1 MKILI
6 TGVGGFIGFHLAEN
20 LLKKGHTIIGVDN
33 LNNYYD
39 VNLKKDRIKNLK
51 NLKKKFI
58 FFKDDISGSKFVNK
72 FLLKDFSYIINL
84 AAQAGVRYSI
94 ENPHAYVSSNLV
106 GFVNI
111 IELAKKKKIK
121 HLLYASS
128 SSVYGY
134 SKKELYEET
143 DRVDHPIQLYAATKR
158 SNELI
163 AHSYSSLFDL
173 PTTGLRFFTVY
184 GTWGRPDMSIFLFV
198 KNIIEKKPINIFNFG
213 KHERSF
219 TYVDDIV
226 NGICSLINK
235 IPKKQITKKNKKVLR
250 VDESYAP
257 YNIINLGNDKSVKL
271 MDLVEKIE
279 KILGKISKKK
289 FLKIQPGDISKTKAG
304 VKKLKLVNKGFSK
317 TNIQT
322 GLVKFIDWYKKYYKI
337 RV

>member
-1 MKILI
+1 MKILL
-6 TGVGGFIGFHLAEN
+6 TGVGGFIGFHLAKK
-20 LLKKGHTIIGVDN
+20 LLNMGHTIIGVDN
-33 LNNYYD
+33 INNYYD
-39 VNLKKDRIKNLK
+39 VNLKNDRIKHLK
-51 NLKKKFI
+51 NLNKKFVFI
-58 FFKDDISGSKFVNK
+58 KYDISNPRFVNK
-72 FLLKDFSYIINL
+72 FLSKDFSYIINL

-94 ENPHAYVSSNLV
+94 QNPHAYVSSNLV

-111 IELAKKKKIK
+111 IELAKQKKIK

-128 SSVYGY
+128 SSVYGH
-134 SKKELYEET
+134 STKDLYEET
-143 DRVDHPIQLYAATKR
+143 DQVDHPIQLYAATKR

-198 KNIIEKKPINIFNFG
+198 KSIIEKKPINIFNFG
-213 KHERSF
+213 NHERSF
-219 TYVDDIV
+219 TYIDDIV

-235 IPKKQITKKNKKVLR
+235 IPKKQINKKNKKKLR

-271 MDLVEKIE
+271 MSLVEKIE
-279 KILGKISKKK
+279 IILGKKSKKK

-322 GLVKFIDWYKKYYKI
+322 GLVKFIEWYKKYYNIK
-337 RV
+337 V

>member
-1 MKILI
+1 MKILV
-6 TGVGGFIGFHLAEN
+6 TGTAGFIGFHLAKK
-20 LLKKGHTIIGVDN
+20 LLNAGHTVIGIDN

-39 VNLKKDRIKNLK
+39 VNIKKNRIKYLKKLN
-51 NLKKKFI
+51 KKFY
-58 FFKDDISGSKFVNK
+58 FFKVDISDTGFVKK
-72 FLLKDFSYIINL
+72 FLSKDFKYIINL

-94 ENPHAYVSSNLV
+94 KNPHAYVNSNLV

-134 SKKELYEET
+134 SKKDIYKET
-143 DRVDHPIQLYAATKR
+143 DPVDHPMQLYAATKR

-163 AHSYSSLFDL
+163 AHSYSSLFNL

-184 GTWGRPDMSIFLFV
+184 GPWGRPDMSIFLFV

-219 TYVDDIV
+219 TYIDDIV
-226 NGICSLINK
+226 NGIYILINK
-235 IPKKQITKKNKKVLR
+235 IPKKQIAKKNKKNLR

-279 KILGKISKKK
+279 TILGIKSKKK
-289 FLKIQPGDISKTKAG
+289 FLKIQPGDISKTKAS
-304 VKKLKLVNKGFSK
+304 VKKLKLVNEGFSK

-322 GLVKFIDWYKKYYKI
+322 GLVKFIEWYKKYYNIK
-337 RV
+337 V